1 MDPAIPTLRSSRP
14 RPASLPVLSQQVASP
29 ALPGASVQLG
39 HLASSRMSFCDARG
53 TRAPDPWLHPDN
65 AGMFSTLFP
74 PLAFSAPLSA
84 PMQAGLVDFFP

>member
-1 MDPAIPTLRSSRP
+1 
-14 RPASLPVLSQQVASP
+14 
-29 ALPGASVQLG
+29 
-39 HLASSRMSFCDARG
+39 MSFCDARG